1 MHPRDRIEYRIGALK
16 GAGLWR
22 EPEPGESAHT
32 AEGLVDARS
41 NDYLGLAGR
50 GVSRET
56 TGPIGAGASRLIS
69 GSHAEHRQLERDL
82 AEWLGFEDCLLFSSG
97 YSANVGVIGAL
108 AGPGEI
114 ILSDALNHA
123 SIIDGCRL
131 SRAEVVVL
139 PHRDVGALERALAAS
154 RGVRWVVTESYFGM
168 DGDSP
173 DLPALRRICDAHEA
187 ALIVDEA
194 HAIGVFGPEGR
205 GLGAAVGV
213 AADVLVGGMG
223 KALGIHGG
231 FAACAGVYREWL
243 WNRARSMVFSTAP
256 SPLLC
261 SLASGRVRQ
270 VRWADSE
277 RAHLRRLEQ
286 RLSERLAKAGV
297 ETPPGRHGPLFP
309 VVLGTESAVLQGARR
324 ARELGVLCH
333 PIRPPTVPRGAS
345 RLRVTLRADMSEADV
360 DALARALT
368 GAWEKRSFA
377 PPTPAIDPAPSA
389 ESPERVS
396 PDRSAADAQHASET
410 GAVGRATAA
419 VAAAES
425 RSPAGVLDGAY
436 EGGARG
442 PRARAVVRSEHA
454 ALSRGY
460 PVNGQPLA
468 RDPRATAGS
477 PAHALDGDRR
487 VVADAANDET
497 AIDTQPVAAD
507 SQSQP
512 SSRWVVLGTG
522 TGVGKTFVSRAL
534 IRALGAM
541 NEPVAGLKP
550 IETGLT
556 PGVAGD
562 ATALAD
568 LAFHVKLPSP
578 HPLYGF
584 ADPVTPSRA
593 ARARD
598 VAIDLGRI
606 VAWAGAA
613 VATAGRRPHLVIE
626 TAGGVFSPLSDQQTN
641 FDLSIALEPAT
652 WILVAPNRLGVL
664 HDVTS
669 ALHAMTALGRRPDW
683 IILSAPETPDTS
695 TPSNRE
701 ELSRLQ
707 SMPPVIALPR
717 NDDRPLEALL
727 QTPPG

>member
-1 MHPRDRIEYRIGALK
+1 MHPRDRVEYRIGALK
-16 GAGLWR
+16 DAGLWR
-22 EPEPGESAHT
+22 QPEPDESAPS
-32 AEGLVDARS
+32 AAGLVDARS

-56 TGPIGAGASRLIS
+56 TGPIGAGASRLVS
-69 GSHAEHRQLERDL
+69 GSHTEHRELEGEL

-97 YSANVGVIGAL
+97 YTANLGVISAL

-114 ILSDALNHA
+114 VLSDALNHA

-139 PHRDVGALERALAAS
+139 PHRDVGALERALEAS

-173 DLPALRRICDAHEA
+173 DLVALRRICDAHEA

-205 GLGAAVGV
+205 GLSAALGV
-213 AADVLVGGMG
+213 TADVLVGGMG

-243 WNRARSMVFSTAP
+243 WNRARSLVFSTAP

-261 SLASGRVRQ
+261 SLASGRVQQ
-270 VRWADSE
+270 VRRAEPE
-277 RAHLRRLEQ
+277 RAHLRQLEQ
-286 RLSERLAKAGV
+286 RLSERLSQAGV

-309 VVLGTESAVLQGARR
+309 VILGSENAVLEGARR
-324 ARELGVLCH
+324 ARDLGVLCH

-360 DALARALT
+360 DALAGALT
-368 GAWEKRSFA
+368 GAWEERNLE
-377 PPTPAIDPAPSA
+377 PPALAFDPARATSGI
-389 ESPERVS
+389 EKDF
-396 PDRSAADAQHASET
+396 PDRPPADAQHAART
-410 GAVGRATAA
+410 GAAARARSAA
-419 VAAAES
+419 GPAAASLS
-425 RSPAGVLDGAY
+425 RAGVPPSEGADDGVATPPAGST
-436 EGGARG
+436 
-442 PRARAVVRSEHA
+442 AVRPNP
-454 ALSRGY
+454 ALSAGHRVKGLS
-460 PVNGQPLA
+460 PA
-468 RDPRATAGS
+468 RDPGA
-477 PAHALDGDRR
+477 PAVEA
-487 VVADAANDET
+487 ET
-497 AIDTQPVAAD
+497 RGQA
-507 SQSQP
+507 

-534 IRALGAM
+534 VRALAAR

-550 IETGLT
+550 VETGLG

-562 ATALAD
+562 AAALAD

-584 ADPVTPSRA
+584 VDPVTPSRA
-593 ARARD
+593 ARAQD

-613 VATAGRRPHLVIE
+613 VATSARLPHVVIE
-626 TAGGVFSPLSDQQTN
+626 TAGGVFSPLSDQQSN

-683 IILSAPETPDTS
+683 IILSAPETPDAS

-707 SMPPVIALPR
+707 SMPPIITLPR
-717 NDDRPLEALL
+717 NDERPLEALF
-727 QTPPG
+727 QRPPR